1 MDVTGSKPMSHSSRC
16 ARFISISAVALVTVV
31 GCSSSP
37 DDGDV
42 AWSSEALTMP
52 ASLCGKAAIA
62 TIDDIP
68 AYPNDCGNV
77 NVWSNDGRTTK
88 TAPGTGTGWVQTEG
102 GYGYQCTE
110 LASRYMHFR
119 FGTATH
125 WGIAEAK
132 DMCATHPT
140 DVSKTS
146 SPVEGD
152 LMVFAP
158 GVCVGAAGHVAVV
171 SSVTSTTAS
180 VVQQNETANG
190 VGTYKRTCASCFL
203 HAARNNVC
211 GDAANGAHCGAV
223 DGFGGKSGTLYVC
236 KSYAV
241 ESSTVCADGCNSS
254 DAGSVCASADAG
266 DDASDEDA
274 SITKT
279 EDAAIAPPEADA
291 ASAPTAVTNGGG
303 CAAAPLEKNL
313 DARAGLLSLLG
324 LFVLARRRRD

>member
-1 MDVTGSKPMSHSSRC
+1 MSSRSVRLV
-16 ARFISISAVALVTVV
+16 ATLAVAALVVA
-31 GCSSSP
+31 GCSSNA
-37 DDGDV
+37 DEAV
-42 AWSSEALTMP
+42 SSSDEAVVIP

-77 NVWSNDGRTTK
+77 NVWSNDGRTTA
-88 TAPGTGTGWVQTEG
+88 THAGTGAGWVQTEG

-158 GVCVGAAGHVAVV
+158 NVCVGGAGHVAVV

-190 VGTYKRTCASCFL
+190 KGTYKRTCALCFL

-211 GDAANGAHCGAV
+211 GDAADGAHCGATT
-223 DGFGGKSGTLYVC
+223 GFTGGTKGTLYVC
-236 KSYAV
+236 KGHAV
-241 ESSTVCADGCNSS
+241 ASSTVCADGCEADAGACSTS
-254 DAGSVCASADAG
+254 DAGDADDAG
-266 DDASDEDA
+266 D
-274 SITKT
+274 
-279 EDAAIAPPEADA
+279 
-291 ASAPTAVTNGGG
+291 ASAETPTAPNTDERPVAREAPGGVG
-303 CAAAPLEKNL
+303 CSAAPSATGL
-313 DARAGLLSLLG
+313 DRRAVLLSLLG
-324 LFVLARRRRD
+324 LVAIARRRRARR